1 MDRLSV
7 AALFDRNRSLLSCL
21 FDVVLAALIS
31 ILAGLLLSRAI
42 FYDVSV
48 IVFSVVVAG
57 THVIFFLC
65 LVFDKCAIFWIFSNI
80 FIFYL
85 YKSPL
90 FISFCSWTL
99 TGKEKIAIRAVFI
112 AFQFNHQLSPL
123 HCSWAYMNFFI
134 FTFFSYR
141 ILLKFRW

>member
-65 LVFDKCAIFWIFSNI
+65 LVFDKCAIF
-80 FIFYL
+80 
-85 YKSPL
+85 
-90 FISFCSWTL
+90 
-99 TGKEKIAIRAVFI
+99 
-112 AFQFNHQLSPL
+112 
-123 HCSWAYMNFFI
+123 
-134 FTFFSYR
+134 
-141 ILLKFRW
+141 